1 MEIRKICSDR
11 KYIER
16 VKELKNL
23 ELISSKE
30 KATGMFISINNKHYE
45 PAWLDESD
53 KPIIPQKLRGGK
65 WLKAMDEL
73 SFYHYYQLHIYK
85 SYNPPRLN
93 KDLSKLTDS
102 DSLIITR
109 LRTEEVSLET
119 ELILR
124 KRYPNFYAG
133 HAPTL
138 TDYVIL
144 NSLKTVTPN
153 CAVVSSGIY
162 DPNNQILSAV
172 SLEQKV
178 GHLDHKS
185 LAAISKADSMF
196 FLFKALATF
205 SRDEFDKGRERMKKY
220 YKKGIMFFDLKNNC
234 LME

>member
-1 MEIRKICSDR
+1 MEISKICGDR

-16 VKELKNL
+16 IKELKNL

-53 KPIIPQKLRGGK
+53 KPIIPQKRRSRKMLET
-65 WLKAMDEL
+65 LDEL

-109 LRTEEVSLET
+109 LRTEEVSLGI
-119 ELILR
+119 ELRLR
-124 KRYPNFYAG
+124 KKYPYLYVGYIPSIA
-133 HAPTL
+133 
-138 TDYVIL
+138 DYIIL
-144 NSLKTVTPN
+144 NLLKTITPN